1 MNLNVLGTTLQAC
14 CYDPITGYFRDGFC
28 KTISEDTG
36 THVVCAI
43 MTDAFLRF
51 TKQRGNDLSTP
62 IPQWQFPGLKAG
74 DQWCLCIS
82 RWLEAEKHNV
92 APLVILEATHIKA
105 LEFTTLDILT
115 KYAYQSKT

>member
-1 MNLNVLGTTLQAC
+1 MNLNVLGTPLEAC
-14 CYDPITGYFRDGFC
+14 CYNPLTGYFRDGFC

-36 THVVCAI
+36 THVVCALL
-43 MTDAFLRF
+43 TERFLTF
-51 TKQRGNDLSTP
+51 TKQRGNNLSIP

-82 RWLEAEKHNV
+82 RWLEAEKHGV
-92 APLVILEATHIKA
+92 APPVKLEATHIKA
-105 LEFTTLDILT
+105 LEYTILDVLT